1 MWNIFVPKQ
10 VLRDLYGYNDNTT
23 GAVQV
28 YLNEPRDADAIR
40 VELADKLVEAGFD
53 LMEYMPAPFWQ
64 KFEIVSGEDWTG
76 QRLDLTTWRD
86 EITFMT
92 WAVTAIDSISIT
104 LIGILLVII
113 IVGIINTM
121 FISVRERTREI
132 GSLRA
137 IGMRRRRVLIMIMT
151 EAFLLGLFASTV
163 GSLLGAGI
171 ASTLDRVGVPI
182 PEGAMRSVLMSD
194 TLHLVVESSQLISA
208 ILTFT
213 IITMLAALIP
223 ATRAANMQP
232 VTAIHHTS

>member
-10 VLRDLYGYNDNTT
+10 VLKDLYGYNDNTT

-28 YLNEPRDADAIR
+28 YLKEPRLADDIR
-40 VELADKLVEAGFD
+40 VELSDALATRDFEI
-53 LMEYMPAPFWQ
+53 MEYMAAPFWQ
-64 KFEIVSGEDWTG
+64 KFEIVGGEDWTG
-76 QRLDLTTWRD
+76 QKLDLTTWRD

-92 WAVTAIDSISIT
+92 WAVTAIDSISLT

-151 EAFLLGLFASTV
+151 EAFLLGLSASTA

-171 ASTLDRVGVPI
+171 ASSLDSMGVPI
-182 PEGAMRSVLMSD
+182 PEGAMRNVLMSD
-194 TLHLVVESSQLISA
+194 TLHLVVESSQIVSA
-208 ILTFT
+208 VITFT
-213 IITMLAALIP
+213 VITMVAALLP
-223 ATRAANMQP
+223 ATRAARMQP
-232 VTAIHHTS
+232 VTAIQHTS

>member
-1 MWNIFVPKQ
+1 
-10 VLRDLYGYNDNTT
+10 
-23 GAVQV
+23 
-28 YLNEPRDADAIR
+28 
-40 VELADKLVEAGFD
+40 
-53 LMEYMPAPFWQ
+53 
-64 KFEIVSGEDWTG
+64 
-76 QRLDLTTWRD
+76 
-86 EITFMT
+86 
-92 WAVTAIDSISIT
+92 
-104 LIGILLVII
+104 
-113 IVGIINTM
+113 M